1 MRFGYRMWTVPE
13 AKEIT
18 RTHGT
23 EDEKLK
29 LISDGCGLKAVSIC
43 LSFIFSLPIEKMYQQ
58 QKNVKQGTNMLRQRE
73 LLEGLAMYI
82 YPFVYLFIF

>member
-1 MRFGYRMWTVPE
+1 MWTVPE

-29 LISDGCGLKAVSIC
+29 LISDGCGLKSVSIC
-43 LSFIFSLPIEKMYQQ
+43 IAFLFSFPM
-58 QKNVKQGTNMLRQRE
+58 QKT
-73 LLEGLAMYI
+73 YH
-82 YPFVYLFIF
+82 YLMT

>member
-1 MRFGYRMWTVPE
+1 MWTVPE

-29 LISDGCGLKAVSIC
+29 LISDGCGLKSVSIC
-43 LSFIFSLPIEKMYQQ
+43 IAFIFSFPM
-58 QKNVKQGTNMLRQRE
+58 QKT
-73 LLEGLAMYI
+73 YH
-82 YPFVYLFIF
+82 YLMT